1 LAGGHG
7 PAAEATDA
15 GMAPPPILGLVS
27 IAVSLQNLHDRIE
40 ACGPRAFLV
49 TVDENGNAHVV
60 SVVVR
65 RDGDALAFDAG
76 QTSRANLAAHPTATL
91 LWPSRS
97 FDNGEYSLIVDG
109 DGVVAA
115 DGDGVVFRPTAA
127 VLHRIAGST
136 GGGPSCIR
144 VLSRD

>member
-1 LAGGHG
+1 
-7 PAAEATDA
+7 
-15 GMAPPPILGLVS
+15 VS
-27 IAVSLQNLHDRIE
+27 VAVSLQELHERIE

-49 TVDENGNAHVV
+49 TVSEGGDAHVV

-76 QTSRANLAAHPTATL
+76 RTSRANLAARPAATL

-115 DGDGVVFRPTAA
+115 GGENVVVHPAAA
-127 VLHRIAGST
+127 VLHRIAGSA
-136 GGGPSCIR
+136 GDGPSCIR
-144 VLSRD
+144 VMSRD

>member
-1 LAGGHG
+1 
-7 PAAEATDA
+7 
-15 GMAPPPILGLVS
+15 VS
-27 IAVSLQNLHDRIE
+27 VTVSLQELHERIE

-49 TVDENGNAHVV
+49 TVSEGSDAHVV

-76 QTSRANLAAHPTATL
+76 RTSRANLAAHPTATL

-97 FDNGEYSLIVDG
+97 FDDGEYSLIVDG
-109 DGVVAA
+109 DGVA
-115 DGDGVVFRPTAA
+115 DDGEGVVVHPTAA
-127 VLHRIAGST
+127 VLHRIAGSA

>member
-1 LAGGHG
+1 
-7 PAAEATDA
+7 
-15 GMAPPPILGLVS
+15 MSV
-27 IAVSLQNLHDRIE
+27 AVSLQELHERVD
-40 ACGPRAFLV
+40 ACGPQAFLV
-49 TVDENGNAHVV
+49 TVSEAGEAHVV

-76 QTSRANLAAHPTATL
+76 RTSRSNLAARPTATL
-91 LWPSRS
+91 LWPSRA

-109 DGVVAA
+109 DAVVT
-115 DGDGVVFRPTAA
+115 DDSDTVVVHPTAA
-127 VLHRIAGST
+127 VLHRIAGSA

>member
-1 LAGGHG
+1 V
-7 PAAEATDA
+7 E
-15 GMAPPPILGLVS
+15 PPILGAMSVT
-27 IAVSLQNLHDRIE
+27 VSLHELHERIE
-40 ACGPRAFLV
+40 ACGPQAFLV
-49 TVDENGNAHVV
+49 TVSETGAAHVV

-65 RDGDALAFDAG
+65 REGDALAFDVG
-76 QTSRANLAAHPTATL
+76 RTSRANLAARPAATL

-109 DGVVAA
+109 DGVVT
-115 DGDGVVFRPTAA
+115 DDDVVVVHPTAA

>member
-1 LAGGHG
+1 
-7 PAAEATDA
+7 
-15 GMAPPPILGLVS
+15 VS
-27 IAVSLQNLHDRIE
+27 VAVSLQDLHQRIDE
-40 ACGPRAFLV
+40 CGPRAFLM
-49 TVDENGNAHVV
+49 TVSGAGDAHVV

-76 QTSRANLAAHPTATL
+76 RTSRANLAGRPTATV

-109 DGVVAA
+109 DAVTG
-115 DGDGVVFRPTAA
+115 DGDVVVVHPTAA

-144 VLSRD
+144 VLSQD

>member
-1 LAGGHG
+1 
-7 PAAEATDA
+7 
-15 GMAPPPILGLVS
+15 MSV
-27 IAVSLQNLHDRIE
+27 AVSLQELHERIE

-49 TVDENGNAHVV
+49 TVSEGGAAHVV

-76 QTSRANLAAHPTATL
+76 RTSRANLAARPTATL
-91 LWPSRS
+91 LWPSKA
-97 FDNGEYSLIVDG
+97 FEDGEYSLIVDG
-109 DGVVAA
+109 HGDAA
-115 DGDGVVFRPTAA
+115 DDGDAVTVNPTAA

-136 GGGPSCIR
+136 GDGPSCIR

>member
-1 LAGGHG
+1 VSVAV
-7 PAAEATDA
+7 
-15 GMAPPPILGLVS
+15 GL
-27 IAVSLQNLHDRIE
+27 QEMHEQIE

-49 TVDENGNAHVV
+49 TVSEGGDAHVV

-76 QTSRANLAAHPTATL
+76 RTSRANLAARPTATL

-97 FDNGEYSLIVDG
+97 FDNGEFSLIVDG

-115 DGDGVVFRPTAA
+115 DGEAVVVHPAAA
-127 VLHRIAGST
+127 VLHRIAGSA
-136 GGGPSCIR
+136 GAGPSCIR

>member
-1 LAGGHG
+1 
-7 PAAEATDA
+7 
-15 GMAPPPILGLVS
+15 M
-27 IAVSLQNLHDRIE
+27 SLQDLHERIE
-40 ACGPRAFLV
+40 ACGPQAFLV
-49 TVDENGNAHVV
+49 TVTEAGDAHVV

-76 QTSRANLAAHPTATL
+76 RTSRANLAARPTATL

-115 DGDGVVFRPTAA
+115 EGDGVVVQPTAA
-127 VLHRIAGST
+127 VLHRIAGSA
-136 GGGPSCIR
+136 GAGPSCIR

>member
-1 LAGGHG
+1 
-7 PAAEATDA
+7 
-15 GMAPPPILGLVS
+15 MSV
-27 IAVSLQNLHDRIE
+27 AVSLQELHERFE

-49 TVDENGNAHVV
+49 TVSEGGAAHVV

-76 QTSRANLAAHPTATL
+76 RTSRANLAARPTATL
-91 LWPSRS
+91 LWPSKA
-97 FDNGEYSLIVDG
+97 FEDGEYSLLVDG
-109 DGVVAA
+109 HADTAD
-115 DGDGVVFRPTAA
+115 DGDAVTVNPTAA

-136 GGGPSCIR
+136 GDGPSCIR

>member
-1 LAGGHG
+1 
-7 PAAEATDA
+7 
-15 GMAPPPILGLVS
+15 VS
-27 IAVSLQNLHDRIE
+27 VAVSLQELHERIE

-49 TVDENGNAHVV
+49 TVSEGGDAHVV

-76 QTSRANLAAHPTATL
+76 RTSRANLAAHPRATL

-97 FDNGEYSLIVDG
+97 FDDGEYSLIVDG
-109 DGVVAA
+109 DGVAA
-115 DGDGVVFRPTAA
+115 DGDGVVVHPTAA
-127 VLHRIAGST
+127 VLHRIAGSA

-144 VLSRD
+144 VMSRD

>member
-1 LAGGHG
+1 
-7 PAAEATDA
+7 
-15 GMAPPPILGLVS
+15 VS
-27 IAVSLQNLHDRIE
+27 VAVSLQELHERIE

-49 TVDENGNAHVV
+49 TVSEGGDAHVV

-76 QTSRANLAAHPTATL
+76 RTSRANLAGRPKATL

-97 FDNGEYSLIVDG
+97 FDDGEYSLIIDG

-115 DGDGVVFRPTAA
+115 DGEGVVVHPTAA
-127 VLHRIAGST
+127 VLHRITGSAGA
-136 GGGPSCIR
+136 GPSCIR
-144 VLSRD
+144 VLSSD

>member
-1 LAGGHG
+1 
-7 PAAEATDA
+7 
-15 GMAPPPILGLVS
+15 VS
-27 IAVSLQNLHDRIE
+27 IEVSLQELHEQIE
-40 ACGPRAFLV
+40 ACGPQAFLV
-49 TVDENGNAHVV
+49 TVSDVGDAHLV

-65 RDGDALAFDAG
+65 RDGEALAFDAG
-76 QTSRANLAAHPTATL
+76 RTSRANLAARATATL

-109 DGVVAA
+109 QGETA
-115 DGDGVVFRPTAA
+115 DGDDVVTVHPTAA

>member
-1 LAGGHG
+1 MSL
-7 PAAEATDA
+7 
-15 GMAPPPILGLVS
+15 
-27 IAVSLQNLHDRIE
+27 AVSLQELRERVD
-40 ACGPRAFLV
+40 ACGPQAFLV
-49 TVDENGNAHVV
+49 TVSEAGDAHVV

-76 QTSRANLAAHPTATL
+76 RTSRSNLAARPTATL

-97 FDNGEYSLIVDG
+97 FDDGEYSLIVDG
-109 DGVVAA
+109 DGTVTG
-115 DGDGVVFRPTAA
+115 DGDTVVVHPTAA
-127 VLHRIAGST
+127 VLHRIAGSA

>member
-1 LAGGHG
+1 MGG
-7 PAAEATDA
+7 AASPHDA
-15 GMAPPPILGLVS
+15 GMAPPRILDLVS
-27 IAVSLQNLHDRIE
+27 IAVSLQDMHDRIE
-40 ACGPRAFLV
+40 VCGPQAFLV
-49 TVDENGNAHVV
+49 TVSEAGDAHVV

-76 QTSRANLAAHPTATL
+76 RTSRANLAARPTATL

-97 FDNGEYSLIVDG
+97 FDNGEYSLIVDV

-115 DGDGVVFRPTAA
+115 DGDEVVVHPTAA

>member
-1 LAGGHG
+1 
-7 PAAEATDA
+7 
-15 GMAPPPILGLVS
+15 VS
-27 IAVSLQNLHDRIE
+27 VAVSLQELHERIE

-49 TVDENGNAHVV
+49 TVSEGGDAHVV

-65 RDGDALAFDAG
+65 REGDALAFDAG
-76 QTSRANLAAHPTATL
+76 RTSRANLAARPTATL

-109 DGVVAA
+109 DGVDA
-115 DGDGVVFRPTAA
+115 GGEGVVVHPTPA
-127 VLHRIAGST
+127 VLQRIAGSA

-144 VLSRD
+144 VMSRD

>member
-1 LAGGHG
+1 V
-7 PAAEATDA
+7 
-15 GMAPPPILGLVS
+15 GLVS
-27 IAVSLQNLHDRIE
+27 VAVSLQELHERIE
-40 ACGPRAFLV
+40 AYGPQAFLV
-49 TVDENGNAHVV
+49 TVSEAGDAHVV

-76 QTSRANLAAHPTATL
+76 RTSRANLAARPAATL

-109 DGVVAA
+109 DGVPAA
-115 DGDGVVFRPTAA
+115 GGEGVVVHPTAA
-127 VLHRIAGST
+127 VLHRIAGSA

-144 VLSRD
+144 IMSPD

>member
-1 LAGGHG
+1 
-7 PAAEATDA
+7 
-15 GMAPPPILGLVS
+15 VS
-27 IAVSLQNLHDRIE
+27 VAVSLQELHERIV

-49 TVDENGNAHVV
+49 TVSEGGDAHVV

-76 QTSRANLAAHPTATL
+76 RTSRANLAVRPAATL

-109 DGVVAA
+109 DGVVAT
-115 DGDGVVFRPTAA
+115 DGEGVVVHPTAA
-127 VLHRIAGST
+127 VLHRIAGSA
-136 GGGPSCIR
+136 GDGPSCVR
-144 VLSRD
+144 VMSRD

>member
-1 LAGGHG
+1 
-7 PAAEATDA
+7 
-15 GMAPPPILGLVS
+15 VS
-27 IAVSLQNLHDRIE
+27 VAVSLQELHERIE

-49 TVDENGNAHVV
+49 TVSEGGDAHGV

-76 QTSRANLAAHPTATL
+76 RTSRANLAARPTATL

-97 FDNGEYSLIVDG
+97 FDDGEYSLIVDG
-109 DGVVAA
+109 DGVAA
-115 DGDGVVFRPTAA
+115 DGDGVVVHPTAA
-127 VLHRIAGST
+127 VLHRIAGSA

-144 VLSRD
+144 VMSRD

>member
-1 LAGGHG
+1 MSVALSVQ
-7 PAAEATDA
+7 E
-15 GMAPPPILGLVS
+15 
-27 IAVSLQNLHDRIE
+27 LHERIE
-40 ACGPRAFLV
+40 SCGPQAFLV
-49 TVDENGNAHVV
+49 TVSEAGEAHVV

-65 RDGDALAFDAG
+65 RDADALAFDAG
-76 QTSRANLAAHPTATL
+76 RTSRANLAARPAATL

-97 FDNGEYSLIVDG
+97 FDSGEYSLIVDG
-109 DGVVAA
+109 DAVVTD
-115 DGDGVVFRPTAA
+115 DGDVVVVQPTAA

>member
-1 LAGGHG
+1 
-7 PAAEATDA
+7 
-15 GMAPPPILGLVS
+15 MSV
-27 IAVSLQNLHDRIE
+27 AVSLHELHERIE
-40 ACGPRAFLV
+40 ACGPQAFLV
-49 TVDENGNAHVV
+49 TVSEVGDAHVV

-65 RDGDALAFDAG
+65 RDGGALTFDAG
-76 QTSRANLAAHPTATL
+76 RTSRANLAARPTATL

-109 DGVVAA
+109 DAVVAD
-115 DGDGVVFRPTAA
+115 DGDVVVVHPAAA